1 MRVASTPPNLQVKL
15 IMTSAEHLS
24 PTGIFLIKKC
34 FLTGIWL
41 FICCILLQVAHCCGK
56 ENEHLYTSPDNK
68 HSDFI
73 VISHP

>member
-34 FLTGIWL
+34 FLIGIWL
-41 FICCILLQVAHCCGK
+41 YIYTLYFTASGSLLWQGK
-56 ENEHLYTSPDNK
+56 
-68 HSDFI
+68 
-73 VISHP
+73 